1 MIYTVT
7 LNPSLDYYVQVNNF
21 KIGQVNRM
29 VAERLAV
36 GGKGINVSLALHELE
51 EETVAL
57 GFVAGFTGKAIK
69 DKMKALGLQY
79 NFIDVDGQSRINV
92 KIKGNTETDINGTGA
107 FVSSNDINA
116 LIRKLKGML
125 KEGDWLVISGSV
137 PSTLD
142 DLTYANLLKKL
153 KTVHGINVVVDACGK
168 LLTETL
174 KYHPF
179 LIKPNLYELCEIFS
193 LPAIPSIEEIF
204 ACAYKLQSMGARN
217 VIVSMGSAGAAMVT
231 ETSQSLYVRAARGQL
246 VNSVGAGDSM
256 IAGFIHEYL
265 HSGNYFSS
273 LNYACAAGSACAF
286 TKNLATKEQIEYIE
300 SLML

>member
-21 KIGQVNRM
+21 KIGFVNR
-29 VAERLAV
+29 VVGERLAV
-36 GGKGINVSLALHELE
+36 GGKGINVSLALRELE
-51 EETVAL
+51 EDTLAL
-57 GFVAGFTGKAIK
+57 GFVAGFTGIAIK
-69 DKMKALGLQY
+69 DKMKSLGLNY
-79 NFIDVDGQSRINV
+79 NFFEVAGQSRINV

-107 FVSSNDINA
+107 TVSVNDMNSLA
-116 LIRKLKGML
+116 RKLKSML

-137 PSTLD
+137 PKSLD
-142 DLTYANLLKKL
+142 ELTYANLLKKL
-153 KTVHGINVVVDACGK
+153 RTVKGVNVVIDAYGK

-179 LIKPNLYELCEIFS
+179 LIKPNLYELGEIFS
-193 LPAIPSIEEIF
+193 LPPTPTMEQIF
-204 ACAYKLQSMGARN
+204 VCAYKLQDMGARN
-217 VIVSMGSAGAAMVT
+217 VIVSMGSSGAAMVT

-256 IAGFIHEYL
+256 IAGFIHEYGK
-265 HSGNYFSS
+265 SGNYFSA
-273 LNYACAAGSACAF
+273 LNYATAAGSACAF